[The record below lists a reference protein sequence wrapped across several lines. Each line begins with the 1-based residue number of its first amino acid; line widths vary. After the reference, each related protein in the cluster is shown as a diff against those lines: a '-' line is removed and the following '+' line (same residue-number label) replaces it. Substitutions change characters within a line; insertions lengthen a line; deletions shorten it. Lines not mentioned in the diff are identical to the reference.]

1 MILICI
7 FLMAHDVEHLFMWT
21 ACILIDCL
29 FLYIFPLKFFFHIVM
44 RMFYYPTSWIW
55 DLQILSPSL
64 QLVFL
69 FSKLFLSQSKS
80 FNFDVVQF
88 IIFLMEYAFCIMSKN
103 SLLNSRL

>member
-44 RMFYYPTSWIW
+44 RMFYYPTS
-55 DLQILSPSL
+55 
-64 QLVFL
+64 
-69 FSKLFLSQSKS
+69 
-80 FNFDVVQF
+80 
-88 IIFLMEYAFCIMSKN
+88 
-103 SLLNSRL
+103 